1 MIISK
6 SYRLIA
12 VDLNRQKELD
22 ADPKAIQQIKFVE
35 QLKKLKADNTNVES
49 MFILMVLEKIKKRK
63 KETKIFSRNTQLN
76 KLKSAAKNKT
86 GTILRINKKN
96 FEDEELP
103 HELFLTI
110 RQTSK
115 VRNAFANNMST
126 DIKLS
131 NAQIFKIIQSGGS
144 FGSWL
149 GNLGKRALTNI
160 VIPLARDILAGL
172 VSNLTSNAID
182 KFERKTSGKGTVRGG
197 KVFTLFILNGNMSD
211 IIKIIKSLED
221 SVVLIDGV
229 PETVKREI

>member
-160 VIPLARDILAGL
+160 AIPLARDILAGL
-172 VSNLTSNAID
+172 VSNLTSSTID

-211 IIKIIKSLED
+211 IIKITKSLED